1 MNVNKFLDKKYEK
14 MSLNELKKAPFEALA
29 GVSEHDAEL
38 IREAFNRKVLSRYV
52 NIASAIVTLAAAEE

>member
-1 MNVNKFLDKKYEK
+1 